1 MELKK
6 IRTALFLLLCT
17 IGFGTAGYYIFEDM
31 KPFDAFYMTMI
42 TISTVGFQEVKQL
55 TIYGRII
62 TIMII
67 LSGVSISAY
76 AIGTLLRMLIEGEL
90 RKEFGRKK
98 LERQI
103 QSLQN
108 HYIICGFGRIG
119 KLICKELFVRK
130 VPFVVIE
137 NNSSAIEELEKLGY
151 LFVAMDA
158 TTEEALMKAG
168 IMEAKGLVTAVMSD
182 ADNVYIVLTARGLRN
197 DIFILSR
204 GSDEKSEVK
213 LLRAGASRVVLPYQ
227 IGGKRMA
234 QVLTRPTVVDFLDT
248 AMMDSELG
256 LAMEELKVGQASS
269 MVGKSLIES
278 NLRKDYGVIIVAIKK
293 AHGKMI
299 FNPLSSEVI
308 EAGDIIVALGKKDMM
323 EKMSDIL

>member
-6 IRTALFLLLCT
+6 LRVAFLLLLCT
-17 IGFGTAGYYIFEDM
+17 IGFGTAGYYTFEDM
-31 KPFDAFYMTMI
+31 NPFDAFYMTMI
-42 TISTVGFQEVKQL
+42 TISTVGFQEVKPL
-55 TIYGRII
+55 TIIGRFI
-62 TIMII
+62 TILII

-76 AIGTLLRMLIEGEL
+76 AIGTLLRMIIEGEL

-103 QSLQN
+103 KTQQD

-119 KLICKELFVRK
+119 KLICKELFERK

-137 NNSSAIEELEKLGY
+137 NNPSAVQELEKLGY

-158 TTEEALMKAG
+158 TNEEALIKAG
-168 IMEAKGLVTAVMSD
+168 IMRAKGIVTAVMSD

-204 GSDEKSEVK
+204 GSDERSEVK
-213 LLRAGASRVVLPYQ
+213 LLRAGASRVVLPYK

-234 QVLTRPTVVDFLDT
+234 EVLTRPTVVDFLDT

-256 LAMEELKVGQASS
+256 LAMEELTVGEKSS
-269 MVGKSLIES
+269 MVGKTLIES
-278 NLRKDYGVIIVAIKK
+278 KLRKDYGVIIVAIKK
-293 AHGKMI
+293 TNGTMI
-299 FNPLSSEVI
+299 FNPQSLEVI
-308 EAGDIIVALGKKDMM
+308 EAGDIIEALGKKDMM
-323 EKMSDIL
+323 EKMSTIL

>member
-42 TISTVGFQEVKQL
+42 TISTVGFQEVKPL

-98 LERQI
+98 LGRQI

-119 KLICKELFVRK
+119 KLICQELFVRK

-137 NNSSAIEELEKLGY
+137 NNPSAIEELEKLGY

-158 TTEEALMKAG
+158 TTEEALLKAG

-213 LLRAGASRVVLPYQ
+213 LLRAGASRVILPYQ

-256 LAMEELKVGQASS
+256 LAMEELKVGQTSS

-278 NLRKDYGVIIVAIKK
+278 NLRKDYGIIIVAIKK